1 MNYMSKGAWR
11 AVLALLLV
19 LLVLSLPVFG
29 ANGLGSL
36 LKSLGVP
43 LEAMMKAPFYLVAV
57 LFGLFVGYVFHLLTR
72 AFRARAKPGPVSS

>member
-1 MNYMSKGAWR
+1 MSKGAWR

-36 LKSLGVP
+36 LKSLGVSHWVM
-43 LEAMMKAPFYLVAV
+43 LQATFYLIGA

-72 AFRARAKPGPVSS
+72 AFRARAKQPISAGSI

>member
-36 LKSLGVP
+36 LKSLGVSP
-43 LEAMMKAPFYLVAV
+43 WVMLQASFYLIGA
-57 LFGLFVGYVFHLLTR
+57 LFGLLAGYVFHLLAR